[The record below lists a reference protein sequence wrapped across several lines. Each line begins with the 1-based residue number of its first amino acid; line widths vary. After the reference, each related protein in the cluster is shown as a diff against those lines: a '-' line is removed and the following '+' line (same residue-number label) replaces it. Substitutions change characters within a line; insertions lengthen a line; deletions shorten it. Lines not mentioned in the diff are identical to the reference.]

1 MRSTPLTQQRFDLQW
16 DDIRRPSMLPRRTAR
31 APMRKEA
38 RNAVGMEAG
47 GIPAPIPAARLS
59 MERAAPRANASV
71 GESMAS
77 LFLSAVSASL

>member
-1 MRSTPLTQQRFDLQW
+1 
-16 DDIRRPSMLPRRTAR
+16 
-31 APMRKEA
+31 MRKEA
-38 RNAVGMEAG
+38 RNAVGMKAT

-59 MERAAPRANASV
+59 IERAAPRANASV

>member
-1 MRSTPLTQQRFDLQW
+1 
-16 DDIRRPSMLPRRTAR
+16 
-31 APMRKEA
+31 MRKEA
-38 RNAVGMEAG
+38 RNAVGMEAA

-59 MERAAPRANASV
+59 MERAAPRASASV